1 MRMPISVPLIVTTQ
15 IEGPA
20 KTGMVHLV
28 MDTGARY
35 LTLGWSVAE
44 DMGFDP
50 ATSQNRVSLVTANGI
65 VHAPLIV
72 APRVRVGDVWVED
85 VEIVCHDIPQIL
97 PLVGLLGMSYLQQ
110 TKFTFDFKDGFFELI
125 DP

>member
-1 MRMPISVPLIVTTQ
+1 MRIPISVPLIVTTQ
-15 IEGPA
+15 IEGPT
-20 KTGMVHLV
+20 KTGIVRLIL
-28 MDTGARY
+28 DTGAGY

-50 ATSQNRVSLVTANGI
+50 ATSQNRASLITANGI

-72 APRVRVGDVWVED
+72 APRVRVGDVLVEN

-97 PLVGLLGMSYLQQ
+97 PLAGLLGMSYLQQ
-110 TKFTFDFKDGFFELI
+110 TIFTFDFKDGFFEMI